1 MFMTQYTR
9 GGSSTTI
16 SVGENP
22 GIPAS
27 SDKPYVL
34 IIDDDPAITSILLYM
49 LEMEGFAGLSITD
62 SLRVLPF
69 LQHIEE
75 VETKYFPAVIL
86 LDLMMPQLSGY
97 ELAAQLTQHP
107 SYAHI
112 PIIIMTAD
120 YRVRTVSA
128 VPGAVDLLSK
138 PFPFKV
144 LLSKVKR
151 YLTPMPCV

>member
-1 MFMTQYTR
+1 MRTP
-9 GGSSTTI
+9 SL
-16 SVGENP
+16 
-22 GIPAS
+22 PAT
-27 SDKPYVL
+27 KGY
-34 IIDDDPAITSILLYM
+34 
-49 LEMEGFAGLSITD
+49 AGLSITD
-62 SLRVLPF
+62 SLKVLSF

-75 VETKYFPAVIL
+75 TGTKYFPAVIL

-138 PFPFKV
+138 PFPFKA

-151 YLTPMPCV
+151 YLTPNAVRIGYNTNQCIKSGSDRERGSEPLSWQIRTRL

>member
-1 MFMTQYTR
+1 MTQYTC
-9 GGSSTTI
+9 GGSSTTLL
-16 SVGENP
+16 VGENP
-22 GIPAS
+22 GISAS

-34 IIDDDPAITSILLYM
+34 IIDDDPAITSILQYM
-49 LEMEGFAGLSITD
+49 LEMEGYAALTITD
-62 SLRVLPF
+62 SLKVLPF

-75 VETKYFPAVIL
+75 AGMKYFPAVIL

-120 YRVRTVSA
+120 YRVRTVSV

-144 LLSKVKR
+144 FLSKVKR
-151 YLTPMPCV
+151 YLAPMPCA